1 MLARVCRYYMDLTA
15 QDVRA
20 IVQQHTRL
28 TNEDLAE
35 LLAASATPHGLP
47 HSQHPAARPVVTA
60 YGEC

>member
-1 MLARVCRYYMDLTA
+1 MDLTA

-20 IVQQHTRL
+20 IVEQHTRL